1 MKAPW
6 NRQTLP
12 VWTVILRTRK
22 IKIFNIFY
30 HLIIKLQCQQLI
42 MSVVFP
48 PKFQLQICLRSS
60 KVTFLQRSAP
70 GDFSEL
76 SLIFFRLSKVN
87 QDPNHSYKYWFLN
100 IKNDKNV
107 TKYDQNLDFSIFL
120 VSQFNPAESDD
131 FRELSW
137 A

>member
-1 MKAPW
+1 M
-6 NRQTLP
+6 
-12 VWTVILRTRK
+12 ILRTRK

-42 MSVVFP
+42 MSVVFT
-48 PKFQLQICLRSS
+48 PKFQLRICLRSS

-76 SLIFFRLSKVN
+76 SLSFFRLSKVN

-107 TKYDQNLDFSIFL
+107 TTYDQNLDFSIFEYHSAIRQSL
-120 VSQFNPAESDD
+120 TISGSSH
-131 FRELSW
+131 ELKNVYLNVFHGRFI
-137 A
+137 